1 MIYMQKSKMFRA
13 KRKKKRAAYSEMSQR
28 ISSRNPVELVV
39 RVKQMAD
46 EVGGIKN
53 LKQLVDLLAE

>member
-1 MIYMQKSKMFRA
+1 MIYMQKSKMLRA
-13 KRKKKRAAYSEMSQR
+13 KRRKKRAASSDMAQR
-28 ISSRNPVELVV
+28 ISSKNPVELVV
-39 RVKQMAD
+39 RVKQLAD